1 MEVLLMRVRLM
12 SRSSA
17 LWMAPL
23 LALLAVACTTSP
35 TGRAQFMLVS
45 PQAAIS
51 ASQQAYV
58 ATVGGFAQNNQLS
71 RDRAVAARVREV
83 TGRVVHVAIEQF
95 PSTADWAW
103 SVAVIEDPKTVNA
116 WCMAGGRMAV
126 YTGLLEQLKL
136 TDDELAHIMGHEVS
150 HAIANHTAEQ
160 MSRAMAADLALQVG
174 GAVVGANQQQLSG
187 AALAA
192 QLALDLPNSRTA
204 ESEADQIGTEL
215 AIRAGYDPDAV
226 LSLWQKMGSIGGGQ
240 RPPEFL
246 STHPAPQSRQAA
258 LAELIEGM
266 RGLNPR
272 GMRAPVHSIDVITAV
287 R

>member
-1 MEVLLMRVRLM
+1 MHLRLPNRFKVLWLVP
-12 SRSSA
+12 A
-17 LWMAPL
+17 
-23 LALLAVACTTSP
+23 LALVVVACTTSP
-35 TGRAQFMLVS
+35 TGRTQFMLVS
-45 PQAAIS
+45 PQTAIS

-58 ATVGGFAQNNQLS
+58 STVGGLAQNNQLS
-71 RDRAVAARVREV
+71 ADAAVAARVRDI
-83 TGRVVHVAIEQF
+83 TGRVVHVAIEQY
-95 PSTADWAW
+95 PNTANWGW
-103 SVAVIEDPKTVNA
+103 SVAVIDDPKTVNA

-160 MSRAMAADLALQVG
+160 MSRAMATDLVLQVG
-174 GAVVGANQQQLSG
+174 GAVVGANQQQLSS
-187 AALAA
+187 AAMAA
-192 QLALDLPNSRTA
+192 QVALSLPNSRTA

-215 AIRAGYDPDAV
+215 AVRAGYDPDAV
-226 LSLWQKMGSIGGGQ
+226 LTLWQKMGSLGGGQ
-240 RPPEFL
+240 QPPEFL

-272 GMRAPVHSIDVITAV
+272 GTKAPVHPIDIIAAA

>member
-1 MEVLLMRVRLM
+1 MRVRLM